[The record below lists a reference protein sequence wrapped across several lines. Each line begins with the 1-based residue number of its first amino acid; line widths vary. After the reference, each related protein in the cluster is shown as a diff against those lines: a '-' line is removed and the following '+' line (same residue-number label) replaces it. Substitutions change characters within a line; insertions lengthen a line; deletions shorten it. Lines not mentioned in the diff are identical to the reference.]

1 MLEGKHH
8 GVACA
13 ILAYA
18 QLYDDR
24 NDYKS
29 SYRWQR
35 LAKAA
40 TLHGGLRGWH
50 IACKALAQRGD
61 QLYPALQEHRV
72 MEKG

>member
-1 MLEGKHH
+1 M
-8 GVACA
+8 
-13 ILAYA
+13 LAYA

-50 IACKALAQRGD
+50 IACKALAQRATDCIPHRKSTGLWKRD
-61 QLYPALQEHRV
+61 NQE
-72 MEKG
+72 MTLCW